1 MILAVV
7 VGLAAGLGAVC
18 RYVLDQLVEHQHESD
33 FPYGTLVVNVTGS
46 FLLGLVTGL
55 SLHAGLGNSTAVALS
70 AGFCGGY
77 TTWSTFAH
85 ESVALAEGGE
95 LSAAAANLLGS
106 LGLGLIA
113 AAAGLGL
120 ALLI

>member
-18 RYVLDQLVEHQHESD
+18 RYLLDQLVGHQHDTD

-55 SLHAGLGNSTAVALS
+55 SLHSGLGNDAAVTLS

-77 TTWSTFAH
+77 TTWSTFAYQ
-85 ESVALAEGGE
+85 SVALAGGGAPV
-95 LSAAAANLLGS
+95 AAAAHLGAS
-106 LGLGLIA
+106 
-113 AAAGLGL
+113 
-120 ALLI
+120 

>member
-1 MILAVV
+1 MILPLV
-7 VGLAAGLGAVC
+7 VGVAAGLGAVC
-18 RYVLDQLVEHQHESD
+18 RYVLDQIVEHQHDSA
-33 FPYGTLVVNVTGS
+33 FPLGTLAVNATGS

-55 SLHAGLGNSTAVALS
+55 SLHSGLGDDTTVVLS

-77 TTWSTFAH
+77 TTWSTFAF
-85 ESVALAEGGE
+85 ESVALTEDGE
-95 LSAAAANLLGS
+95 LAMAATNLVVG
-106 LGLGLIA
+106 LGLGLLA